1 MNEFVEF
8 IVRDAYF
15 LKYGPAKAN
24 SLTAKEI
31 ESAIEALGGTKATVK
46 EVVEKLGAGKEPS
59 VTNRENQ

>member
-1 MNEFVEF
+1 MNEYVEF
-8 IVRDAYF
+8 TVRDAYF
-15 LKYGPAKAN
+15 LKYGPMKAN
-24 SLTAKEI
+24 ALTSKEI